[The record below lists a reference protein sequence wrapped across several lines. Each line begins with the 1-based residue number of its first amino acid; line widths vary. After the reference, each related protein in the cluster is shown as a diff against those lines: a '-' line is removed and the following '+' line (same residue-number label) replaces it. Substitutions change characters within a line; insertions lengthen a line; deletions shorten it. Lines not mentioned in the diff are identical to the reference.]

1 MGQIME
7 FKIKGLIFGRQGGDI
22 LWNYLTIAIVLYIS
36 VEQFATEIKVKLIIA
51 ICWLFFC

>member
-7 FKIKGLIFGRQGGDI
+7 FKVKGLIFGQQGGDI
-22 LWNYLTIAIVLYIS
+22 LWNYLTTAILLYIS